1 MMDSAQIALVDRYLF
16 TCLPREVQR
25 VISLE
30 RLAVLGWRDPV
41 SDTPGHKSSAKR
53 YEHYA
58 TRVVA
63 AQLLEAQGAG
73 DAFASRGADPDRA
86 PQWPPGFVG
95 SITHS
100 ARFAAVA
107 VMPQSMARAVGI
119 DAESVLTAD
128 QQVLVRQYCAVDD
141 ELDALA
147 RGASALSE
155 AQILTLCFSAKEA
168 VFKCLYPL
176 VKRYFDFTCVRIV
189 AVDESTNLLSIEVVD
204 KEIARCAET
213 SALTG
218 SFQFAEGHVF
228 TAFWL
233 APR

>member
-1 MMDSAQIALVDRYLF
+1 MMDSAQIAFIDRYPF
-16 TCLPREVQR
+16 TCLPREAQR

-30 RLAVLGWRDPV
+30 WPARLGLRDPV
-41 SDTPGHKSSAKR
+41 GAATRHKSTAKR

-63 AQLLEAQGAG
+63 AQLLEAQGAV
-73 DAFASRGADPDRA
+73 DAFASRGADADRA

-119 DAESVLTAD
+119 DAEGILTAD
-128 QQVLVRQYCAVDD
+128 QQLLVRQFCAVDD
-141 ELDALA
+141 ELDALL
-147 RGASALSE
+147 RGASSLSE

-189 AVDESTNLLSIEVVD
+189 AVDEAMNLLSIQVLD
-204 KEIARCAET
+204 AEIARYADA
-213 SALTG
+213 SVLTG

-228 TAFWL
+228 TAFRVPP
-233 APR
+233 A

>member
-1 MMDSAQIALVDRYLF
+1 MMDSAQVAFVDRHLF
-16 TCLPREVQR
+16 TCLPREAQR

-30 RLAVLGWRDPV
+30 WPARLGLRDPV
-41 SDTPGHKSSAKR
+41 GDTTGHKSTAKR

-73 DAFASRGADPDRA
+73 HPLASRGADPDRA

-128 QQVLVRQYCAVDD
+128 QQVLVRQYCAVDE
-141 ELDALA
+141 ELDTLV
-147 RGASALSE
+147 RGASSLSE
-155 AQILTLCFSAKEA
+155 AQLLTLCFSAKEA

-189 AVDESTNLLSIEVVD
+189 AVDESTNLVSIKVLD
-204 KEIARCAET
+204 AEIARCAET